1 MVTTK
6 IFNDF
11 SSHHET
17 AYATMAQSLS
27 QQVLKDLCLKS
38 RHQTTQLGVKYSS
51 NNAGDGPP
59 HFDYEGMVRTMRPF
73 IHGELIYYFRGP
85 SYYKT
90 TFYREL
96 VNLSFRMFQAPLGSD
111 EMSYW
116 FDQLNSTQV
125 TMQLYQH
132 VALEAEYKLQE
143 VIMIMTNRMKNHK
156 VFINPDGH
164 IQLGVEYSSNNA
176 GDGPD
181 LYREE
186 LSMVMEDRSLFRTT
200 PYVAHRNLLY
210 YFNINGQS
218 VTSLDGVIL
227 GAYQIVNA
235 FVVIEE
241 LKIFLNAKFN
251 RKLYKAFIN
260 PDGTV
265 QLGVAYSSNN
275 AGDGPFFW
283 YVLILVL
290 AVGLPATPPE
300 DFPLHLHHI
309 VGMAYLVKEFE
320 DWKNTKTYA
329 GYVKVVTKPSR
340 MEKMSKLN
348 YYFFLVQIEC
358 CIALFN
364 EMVLLCLTL
373 DGTYEYLDFL
383 ILLRSILIIYG
394 RGKVYK
400 YCAHLMYDYYIK
412 FEAHN
417 FILRRDRKNLR
428 RQKKEINLMNQ
439 EDYRIISDYDE
450 VQTFSFINDIPEN
463 DKKFYES
470 LLWYAA
476 SLKRSKTITDIFFAS
491 IGFYQMISE
500 MSVYSQI
507 ANSDFVEYFQLLFE
521 INPTED
527 SEPETQSIET
537 LRDFRMFLGNYEKI
551 KESEVYCKIKRFI
564 IYTLCKISH
573 LDVGIDFQSFGYT
586 KLEEVALRRKHSNN
600 VDFVY
605 ILLDTITF
613 LGEKGYEI
621 YQTGRFDRILH
632 NSSDYTEWYEK
643 VYDLRKV
650 LRDIDQNPDFVE
662 SSFLADLSDLIEKGK
677 AIKKF
682 SKSFSKSDRLHF
694 LQIFSELEVLE
705 IDYNT
710 KRRARE
716 PRKVPFSLLV
726 EGDSGIGKT
735 TILDILCVYF
745 AQINGLRTCPTYRYT
760 KNAFAEFWDNFSTY
774 MHTVI
779 LDDIAFMK
787 PDATMG
793 GDPSCMEFLQIINAV
808 PYVPNQAA
816 LENKGKTPLKA
827 ELVIGTTNTRHLNAH
842 HYFSCPSAAQRR
854 FPFIVTA
861 EVKPQYRHEEAITLD
876 STKVPMAAMGEFPD
890 YWTWSVSTVKPV
902 AGSAVDRRRKLGKE
916 TKILDNVQLLDFLKW
931 YQGAIKA
938 HNASQQIMLSSLNRL
953 QDVSL
958 CHCGYPLSMCQC
970 EVQTYTER
978 IDDVRESFKFCTAIA
993 TFFVTLWHTRVIMLH
1008 YIVNYLYVHS
1018 YQRTLEF
1025 FHVDIYS
1032 YVDPRIFMRYLGT
1045 KAEAIL
1051 ARPKKLILITTVAIT
1066 CLAIYKMYKG
1076 FSETQSFTEEKG
1088 KECSMKTED
1097 EREDIWY
1104 KSDYSLS
1111 AYDMMPASLSSNGL
1125 TRDDF
1130 QRIVSK
1136 NVIRIMVKEGSN
1148 IHRNNAFCI
1157 YGHVYAVNRHFIMKG
1172 LNYLFEII
1180 QSPDMNGIN
1189 GNVKTCLT
1197 ESDILCFDEIND
1209 LAFVQ
1214 ILCLPPK
1221 KDLRKYLIKDTFEAK
1236 TPGYLQ
1242 VRDFAG
1248 EMRINNFKGCEH
1260 LTKVRFPAS
1269 NIFMERA
1276 IEFKPKELTQYGD
1289 CGAPLILESEMGF
1302 VIAGIHSILAD
1313 KSRPVAIRFLE
1324 KDIRACVERFE
1335 NVISE
1340 GYPRLQSAT
1349 ASFDLGDLSK
1359 RSVVRFAET
1368 GSAYVY
1374 GSTEK
1379 FRSKPKTRV
1388 EPTLLSDTFRNLGF
1402 FPKVTQPVMK
1412 GWEPWRNG
1420 LLDMVKCDSPIRTDI
1435 LEIVKES
1442 FKKDILK
1449 NIDLEMLKE
1458 QVHKL
1463 TDFETINGAP
1473 GVKFIDKI
1481 NRNTSAGAPWNKSKK
1496 FMMHAIPPMGETLDP
1511 VDLNQE
1517 LKDRINEAMECYKKG
1532 ERYHFLYKA
1541 HLKDEPIS
1549 FTKAEA
1555 KKTRIFCG
1563 ASVDSTFI
1571 TRKYYLAAVRFIQNN
1586 RYVFEN
1592 AVGINVD
1599 SIEWDDMYHY
1609 LTFFGTEDIIA
1620 GDFSAYDKTMKAV
1633 FLHAVFDLLDWL
1645 LFLSGNYKEED
1656 KNILHGI
1663 REDLIYSTTDFNG
1676 DLIEFFGKNPS
1687 GNALTVILNGLVN
1700 CLYNRYAYYL
1710 LNPENECE
1718 SFKENVRLMVYGDD
1732 NIIGVNTDYAP
1743 WYNHTALVFA
1753 YEKMGIKYTMAEKT
1767 AKSVPYIKITE
1778 ATFLKRFFRYD
1789 DTLECQMAPIEFQS
1803 IANSLTMWVRS
1814 KSITREQQMLEIM
1827 SGALLKFFHYGDKTY
1842 KKWYNVFKEIV
1853 ETTDLKDFVIE
1864 AHLKP
1869 YSEMVWSFQER
1880 RRKLTPY
1887 LSYQP
1892 LDE

>member
-1 MVTTK
+1 
-6 IFNDF
+6 
-11 SSHHET
+11 
-17 AYATMAQSLS
+17 MAQSLS
-27 QQVLKDLCLKS
+27 RKVLKDLCFECRRQLI
-38 RHQTTQLGVKYSS
+38 QLGVGYSS
-51 NNAGDGPP
+51 NNAGDGPRNYN
-59 HFDYEGMVRTMRPF
+59 YENMVRTMKPF
-73 IHGELIYYFRGP
+73 IHGELTYYFNGP

-90 TFYREL
+90 TLYREL
-96 VNLSFRMFQAPLGSD
+96 VNVSYKMFQAPLGSD
-111 EMSYW
+111 EMNYW
-116 FDQLNSTQV
+116 FVELETVQV
-125 TMQLYQH
+125 AIKIFQF
-132 VALEAEYKLQE
+132 VALEAKYKLDQ
-143 VIMIMTNRMKNHK
+143 VKMKLINGMKNHK
-156 VFINPDGH
+156 VFMNPDGH

-186 LSMVMEDRSLFRTT
+186 LSMIMADRSLFKTT
-200 PYVAHRNLLY
+200 PYVAHKNLLY
-210 YFNINGQS
+210 KHRMKGSPMTLNGI
-218 VTSLDGVIL
+218 IL
-227 GAYQIVNA
+227 GASQIVYA
-235 FVVIEE
+235 FIVIEE
-241 LKIFLNAKFN
+241 LKIFLDIKFN

-260 PDGTV
+260 PDGSV

-283 YVLILVL
+283 YSIILVFV
-290 AVGLPATPPE
+290 VGLPSTPPE
-300 DFPLHLHHI
+300 KFPLHLHYI
-309 VGMAYLVKEFE
+309 FGMAYLVNDIEN
-320 DWKNTKTYA
+320 WKNSRKIA
-329 GYVKVVTKPSR
+329 SGYTLITKPST
-340 MEKMSKLN
+340 MKKTSTET
-348 YYFFLVQIEC
+348 YFLYLVRIEF

-364 EMVLLCLTL
+364 ELFLLLL
-373 DGTYEYLDFL
+373 PLQGTYEYLDFL
-383 ILLRSILIIYG
+383 NLLRGLLIMYG
-394 RGKVYK
+394 RSKFYQ
-400 YCAHLMYDYYIK
+400 YCGHMMYNYYIE
-412 FEAHN
+412 FEVHN
-417 FILRRDRKNLR
+417 HYLQLERNKIRRE
-428 RQKKEINLMNQ
+428 KESMSQ
-439 EDYRIISDYDE
+439 EDYRIISYQDT
-450 VQTFSFINDIPEN
+450 VQTFSFINDIPEE

-491 IGFYQMISE
+491 AGFYQMISE
-500 MSVYSQI
+500 NSIYTQI
-507 ANSDFVEYFQLLFE
+507 ANSDFVEYFQALFE
-521 INPTED
+521 TNPLDD
-527 SEPETQSIET
+527 SEPETQSLET

-573 LDVGIDFQSFGYT
+573 LDVGINFQSFGYT
-586 KLEEVALRRKHSNN
+586 KLEEVTLRRKHSNN

-621 YQTGRFDRILH
+621 YHTGRFDRILH

-643 VYDLRKV
+643 VYELRKI

-662 SSFLADLSDLIEKGK
+662 SSFLADLNDLIEKGK

-682 SKSFSKSDRLHF
+682 SKSFSKSDKMHF
-694 LQIFSELEVLE
+694 LQIFSELEVME

-861 EVKPQYRHEEAITLD
+861 EVKPQYRHEGAITLD
-876 STKVPMAAMGEFPD
+876 STKVPMAALGDFPD
-890 YWTWSVSTVKPV
+890 YWTWSVSTVKPI
-902 AGSAVDRRRKLGKE
+902 AGSAVDRRRKLGQE
-916 TKILDNVQLLDFLKW
+916 TKILDNVQLLEFLKW

-958 CHCGYPLSMCQC
+958 CLCGYPLSMCQC
-970 EVQTYTER
+970 QVQTYSER
-978 IDDVRESFKFCTAIA
+978 IDDVRENLKLYTIIIA
-993 TFFVTLWHTRVIMLH
+993 FFATLWHMRVIMLH
-1008 YIVNYLYVHS
+1008 YIVNYLYRHS
-1018 YQRTLEF
+1018 YQKVLEF

-1032 YVDPRIFMRYLGT
+1032 YVDPRIFMRYLGE
-1045 KAEAIL
+1045 KAEGVL
-1051 ARPKKLILITTVAIT
+1051 NRPKKLILITTVALT
-1066 CLAIYKMYKG
+1066 CLVVYKMYKG

-1088 KECSMKTED
+1088 KECSTKTED

-1111 AYDMMPASLSSNGL
+1111 AYDMMPASLSSHGL

-1130 QRIVSK
+1130 KRLVNKNIV
-1136 NVIRIMVKEGSN
+1136 RLMVREGSYV
-1148 IHRNNAFCI
+1148 HRNNAFCI
-1157 YGHVYAVNRHFIMKG
+1157 YGHIYAVNRHFIKKG

-1197 ESDILCFDEIND
+1197 ESDVLFFDETND

-1221 KDLRKYLIKDTFEAK
+1221 KDLRKYLIKDSFEAR
-1236 TPGYLQ
+1236 TPGFLQ
-1242 VRDFAG
+1242 VRDFEG
-1248 EMRINNFKGCEH
+1248 KMRTNDFKGCEH
-1260 LTKVRFPAS
+1260 LSNVRFPTS
-1269 NIFMERA
+1269 NINMERA

-1302 VIAGIHSILAD
+1302 VIAGMHCILAD
-1313 KSRPVAIRFLE
+1313 KTRPVAVRFLE
-1324 KDIRACVERFE
+1324 KDIRACIERFE
-1335 NVISE
+1335 NDISE

-1349 ASFDLGDLSK
+1349 ASFELGDLSK

-1388 EPTLLSDTFRNLGF
+1388 EPTLLSDTFKHLGF
-1402 FPKVTQPVMK
+1402 MPKVTQPVMK

-1442 FKKDILK
+1442 FKKDILE
-1449 NIDLEMLKE
+1449 NIDLDMLKE

-1517 LKDRINEAMECYKKG
+1517 LKDRINEALECYKNG

-1609 LTFFGTEDIIA
+1609 LTYFGTDEIIA

-1656 KNILHGI
+1656 KKILYGI

-1732 NIIGVNTDYAP
+1732 NIIGVNAEYVP

-1789 DTLECQMAPIEFQS
+1789 DTLQCQMAPIEFQS

-1827 SGALLKFFHYGDKTY
+1827 SGALLKFFHYGEKTY
-1842 KKWYNVFKEIV
+1842 KQWYNIFKEIV

-1864 AHLKP
+1864 AHLKS

-1880 RRKLTPY
+1880 RRKLAPY